1 MVRTLDAA
9 RDDKLWDK
17 QTATYEEIIAYLLF
31 LQAKRRLELRR
42 RFIRYNT
49 EYEEASERLLGDY
62 KPASWWEMQARLAAY
77 GSPEALAG
85 FEASHAADTKLVEL
99 LSTQEGLRRQGEDAS
114 GSQAPERAPDIKEI
128 QAVRGAVDEAHKR
141 ADETDQALVKVLR
154 DELNRKPSQGDAL
167 TARAGGGATH
177 RTWRRW
183 RRQGPGSPA

>member
-9 RDDKLWDK
+9 RDDKLWEK

-49 EYEEASERLLGDY
+49 EYEEASERLLGDN
-62 KPASWWEMQARLAAY
+62 KPASWWEMQARLAA
-77 GSPEALAG
+77 PEALAG

-114 GSQAPERAPDIKEI
+114 GSQAPEQAPDIKEI

-167 TARAGGGATH
+167 TARAGGGATD
-177 RTWRRW
+177 RKWRRW